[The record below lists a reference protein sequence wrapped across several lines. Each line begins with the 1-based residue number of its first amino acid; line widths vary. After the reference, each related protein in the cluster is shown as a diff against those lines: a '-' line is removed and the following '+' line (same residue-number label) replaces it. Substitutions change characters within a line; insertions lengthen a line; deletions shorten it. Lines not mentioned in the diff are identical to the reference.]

1 MTSLS
6 TFKLVSERGVLK
18 LKRNGVVVASFNS
31 LHNAVLVKQILE
43 KDEEQTAYQV
53 PKVLEKVMG
62 I

>member
-1 MTSLS
+1 MVD
-6 TFKLVSERGVLK
+6 TFRLRSENGVLW
-18 LKRNGVVVASFNS
+18 LYRDGVKIHQFNS